1 MKKKM
6 AIVLSL
12 VLACSMSMTAAA
24 APSPSLIKTPG
35 TQVVVDSSAVNVATG
50 SAAAATTTSVSSS
63 TSAVMEGTTFKNA
76 AGQAIDPAAV
86 ALVVAPATAEQTA
99 AAVQSFTAALTSA
112 KASIVNFTGRQD
124 ISLTDAQGRI
134 RVLGAS
140 VVALQTADGQAV
152 SQNGSIS
159 VNKTLAEIL
168 GTTTLAAGETVQA
181 LYQRADGTWVA
192 VPVVIN
198 NGVVAFALPSFAG
211 AVNVVFTVAAGT
223 SVSELA
229 PVTSP
234 NT

>member
-24 APSPSLIKTPG
+24 APSPSLIKTPAA
-35 TQVVVDSSAVNVATG
+35 QVVVDSSSVAVATG
-50 SAAAATTTSVSSS
+50 SAAATVTSVSSS
-63 TSAVMEGTTFKNA
+63 TSAVMAGTTFKNA
-76 AGQAIDPAAV
+76 AGQAVDPAAV
-86 ALVVAPATAEQTA
+86 ALIVAPATAEQTA

-112 KASIVNFTGRQD
+112 KTSIVNFTGRQD

-140 VVALQTADGQAV
+140 VVGLQTADGQAV